1 MANSAVV
8 TFPAGLNVLVQAFAN
23 ASFGQ
28 KVTITPPSGSPAVF
42 SGNGEGNV
50 PLQLIT
56 AGFLKGGTNG
66 SWPSFQAAS
75 GNYVV
80 SVTANNQ
87 TTPVAATQSQ
97 SPTPGGGTA
106 YLAQV
111 SSEDAADMDWNDSV
125 TLFTAWTA

>member
-1 MANSAVV
+1 MRIELRRDE
-8 TFPAGLNVLVQAFAN
+8 AG
-23 ASFGQ
+23 
-28 KVTITPPSGSPAVF
+28 GS
-42 SGNGEGNV
+42 NGGW
-50 PLQLIT
+50 
-56 AGFLKGGTNG
+56 G
-66 SWPSFQAAS
+66 SFQAAS

-111 SSEDAADMDWNDSV
+111 SSEDSTDQDWNDSV
-125 TLFTAWTA
+125 TLFTAWTS